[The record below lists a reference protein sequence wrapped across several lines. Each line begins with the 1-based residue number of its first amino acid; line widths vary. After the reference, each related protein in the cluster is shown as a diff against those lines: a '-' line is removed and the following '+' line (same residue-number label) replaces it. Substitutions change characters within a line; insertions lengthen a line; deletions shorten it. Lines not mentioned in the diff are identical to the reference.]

1 MILMTTKNKKKKKKP
16 KVIHKLKVKFKKYRV
31 KLFVRENWANAPGAI
46 PSNFISQS
54 YIELQNQVMYIEWFG
69 IIVESTT
76 LIVEF

>member
-1 MILMTTKNKKKKKKP
+1 MILMTKKTKKKIKP